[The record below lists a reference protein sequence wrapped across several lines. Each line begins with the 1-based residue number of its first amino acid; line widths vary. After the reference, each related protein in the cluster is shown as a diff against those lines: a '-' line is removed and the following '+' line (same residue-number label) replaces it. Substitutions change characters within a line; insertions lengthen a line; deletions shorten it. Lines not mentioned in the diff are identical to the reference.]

1 MDEHDDDTAP
11 EVEEGVEFEVAEY
24 PALAEG
30 EDDSDESMDD
40 EDELQIDP
48 DTSEI

>member
-1 MDEHDDDTAP
+1 MNEHDDDVEP

-30 EDDSDESMDD
+30 EEDEDESMDD
-40 EDELQIDP
+40 EGELHIDP
-48 DTSEI
+48 DTSEL